1 MEFKDYLRFL
11 EKLQKELESLTA
23 VQQKKIAA
31 VQAGDLD
38 GLDTCMKHEQ
48 AAALSLRGLEQHRG
62 ELLKQ
67 LGLEKVPLRE
77 LSGHAPSSLRQDT
90 QQVVERVLRAY
101 EVLSS
106 AQNAARTLMENDLR
120 HIEKQLEQSD
130 KSAAQKP
137 SGTRPASAT
146 DFRA

>member
-11 EKLQKELESLTA
+11 EKLLKELESLTA

-38 GLDTCMKHEQ
+38 ALDTCMKHEQ
-48 AAALSLRGLEQHRG
+48 AAALALRGLEQHRG

-77 LSGHAPSSLRQDT
+77 LSRHAPSSLRQDT
-90 QQVVERVLRAY
+90 QQLVEHILRAY

-106 AQNAARTLMENDLR
+106 AQNTARTLMESDLR
-120 HIEKQLEQSD
+120 TIEKQLERSE
-130 KSAAQKP
+130 KGGAQKP
-137 SGTRPASAT
+137 SGAHPASNT